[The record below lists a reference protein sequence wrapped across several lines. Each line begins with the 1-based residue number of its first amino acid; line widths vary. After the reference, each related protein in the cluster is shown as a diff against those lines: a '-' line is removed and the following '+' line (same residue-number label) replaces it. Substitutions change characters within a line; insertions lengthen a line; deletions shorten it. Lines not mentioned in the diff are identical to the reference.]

1 MSDSDSDLV
10 PVTSSTPATVHD
22 APADLPAER
31 PGPADP
37 AGGGLMASAGR
48 ALAAAGGLIHDAVQY
63 AVVVSQLA
71 IAAVRLAGLSEQ
83 VTGTYEYV
91 QDCAESVQRLADQ
104 AASLDVD
111 PDTVAEHRD
120 AATVML
126 SVLAEAE
133 AMAEATKDL
142 STAFQATADAHEAD
156 YGPVD
161 EAAAN
166 KEGQMAVREFYSNR

>member
-1 MSDSDSDLV
+1 MSDTDLA

-22 APADLPAER
+22 APADR
-31 PGPADP
+31 PGGSQTPAR
-37 AGGGLMASAGR
+37 GSGLAASTGR
-48 ALAAAGGLIHDAVQY
+48 ALAAAGEMIHDAVQY
-63 AVVVSQLA
+63 TVVVGQLA
-71 IAAVRLAGLSEQ
+71 IAAVRLARLSDQ
-83 VTGTYEYV
+83 VTGTYKYV
-91 QDCAESVQRLADQ
+91 EGCAKSVQRLADQ
-104 AASLDVD
+104 AAGMDVD
-111 PDTVAEHRD
+111 RDTIAEHRD
-120 AATVML
+120 AAMVML

-133 AMAEATKDL
+133 AMAAATADL